1 MLQPCDPVRRW
12 GCHELHSLWNTKRTV
27 RGCWSYSHQLSWQFA
42 FLRCQTGE
50 WCLFLDI
57 IQCNNQI
64 RNEFEALWTGLYS
77 LGQHSP
83 VTELGYVFPSW
94 WCCLLCISLLDLN
107 SGLSSGPVHLLKS
120 CTVGLQQH
128 QVSLCYFL
136 GLCTPPFQLLS
147 SIGAVLLLKALVS
160 TKSIAL
166 DLQCETAIPTC
177 PC

>member
-1 MLQPCDPVRRW
+1 MSSRVC
-12 GCHELHSLWNTKRTV
+12 GMH
-27 RGCWSYSHQLSWQFA
+27 RGQQDRWSYSHQLSWQFA

-64 RNEFEALWTGLYS
+64 RNEFEALWAGLCS

-83 VTELGYVFPSW
+83 VAELGHAFHSW
-94 WCCLLCISLLDLN
+94 WCLLCISLLDLD
-107 SGLSSGPVHLLKS
+107 SGLSSGFVHLLTC

-128 QVSLCYFL
+128 QVSLCCSL

-147 SIGAVLLLKALVS
+147 SIGAALLLKALNVHREHWPGPS
-160 TKSIAL
+160 V
-166 DLQCETAIPTC
+166 
-177 PC
+177 